1 MTAPKRPDV
10 EGIRLALTA
19 YHPVEPLVGWTDD
32 LLAYLAHLEAQ
43 NERLRRFAGWAIM
56 EGPFQGYDLD
66 GGSVQDAAQEH
77 GLIAEVPGGYDP
89 DVHAEEDLERGDTY
103 YTLAFEVPS

>member
-43 NERLRRFAGWAIM
+43 NERLRRFAG
-56 EGPFQGYDLD
+56 
-66 GGSVQDAAQEH
+66 
-77 GLIAEVPGGYDP
+77 
-89 DVHAEEDLERGDTY
+89 
-103 YTLAFEVPS
+103 